1 MRLVHLHGGW
11 ASAEVWHHHI
21 SFSLCVL
28 YSVCNKCIWVKCWI
42 HMCSQR
48 IGLSVDH
55 WPMAVLWSWKAQSFI
70 RFKLCSLQWTDLVLL
85 HIASSRSHITKYLYC
100 KKQTVEVLTFEPLIL
115 LCLGLSKVFE
125 NTAMFGDL
133 VLRLP
138 DIVHSIYDKNKDW
151 QLLLGWCY
159 WFCKE
164 SGVFD
169 EKNGRLLHLVCFIII
184 CLTVKFCT
192 FFFKDAIF
200 DRRALNLFEE
210 KQSQITPSCVW

>member
-1 MRLVHLHGGW
+1 
-11 ASAEVWHHHI
+11 
-21 SFSLCVL
+21 
-28 YSVCNKCIWVKCWI
+28 
-42 HMCSQR
+42 MCSQR

-55 WPMAVLWSWKAQSFI
+55 WPMAVLGSWKAQSFI
-70 RFKLCSLQWTDLVLL
+70 RSNFAVCSELTWFCCTLL
-85 HIASSRSHITKYLYC
+85 PRGQSSRSHITKYLYC

-192 FFFKDAIF
+192 FCFKDAIF